1 MRRLDG
7 KVAIISGSTGG
18 QEYAALCPEA
28 NRRAAPRAGVPGRPP
43 GKDHRLFQLR
53 SSRPRSTLAGWT
65 YRPLAQTFFDWNPLA
80 SLAPLSSGELEV
92 LDTADGFEVSL
103 SGKARSWVTFLPL
116 VVFALGTGGLTFTG
130 TPLRWLPAVGG
141 VVLLALAWVRTR
153 VSLSR
158 FLDMT
163 NEEIAES
170 FAATPPPLHAG
181 DGGPP
186 WAK

>member
-1 MRRLDG
+1 MDVSAEATVALPARLRPTPDQVCHWYEQRLRAMG
-7 KVAIISGSTGG
+7 AEVQRVAPG
-18 QEYAALCPEA
+18 QLE
-28 NRRAAPRAGVPGRPP
+28 
-43 GKDHRLFQLR
+43 F
-53 SSRPRSTLAGWT
+53 TL
-65 YRPLAQTFFDWNPLA
+65 PLAQTFFDWNPLA

-181 DGGPP
+181 GGGPP